1 MEYLDMERRFSIAEA
16 RNSLSGIVHTAEK
29 NGPVTLTRRGK
40 PVAVV
45 VSEADFSRL
54 GRNKKDYWDALQE
67 FLATRVSAEDAL
79 TDADFDALRDKDGG
93 RDFTWGK

>member
-1 MEYLDMERRFSIAEA
+1 MERRFSIAEA
-16 RNSLSGIVHTAEK
+16 RNALSGIVHSAEQ

-54 GRNKKDYWDALQE
+54 GRNKKDYWEALQE
-67 FLATRVSAEDAL
+67 FRATRVAAADAL
-79 TDADFDALRDKDGG
+79 TDADFDSLRDNDAG
-93 RDFTWGK
+93 REFTWGK